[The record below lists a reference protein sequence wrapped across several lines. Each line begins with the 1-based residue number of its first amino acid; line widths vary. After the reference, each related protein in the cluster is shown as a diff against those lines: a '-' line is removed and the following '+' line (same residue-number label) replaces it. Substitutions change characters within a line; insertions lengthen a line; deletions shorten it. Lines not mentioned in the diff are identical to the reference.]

1 MEDFL
6 DTRKVQFPRK
16 DGTTTGQNTGVTTP
30 KKLNLPAAMPTS
42 SRPASPVSGNEL
54 VNGSAVL
61 AAALQKKINRKRK
74 APPLQQPHTPQH
86 QSAAAAAAATAAL
99 STPQHQHHHTPQQPL
114 TPQLPAPPTPQTP
127 FPPPTIS
134 IDTEDSQEI
143 LPTTPRQSGSM
154 VTHHDDVVT
163 RMKNVEMI
171 ELGKHRINPWYF
183 APYPQV
189 CICCQ

>member
-30 KKLNLPAAMPTS
+30 KRLNLPAASSMPTS

-74 APPLQQPHTPQH
+74 VGFFWLFFFIY
-86 QSAAAAAAATAAL
+86 L
-99 STPQHQHHHTPQQPL
+99 FL
-114 TPQLPAPPTPQTP
+114 
-127 FPPPTIS
+127 IS
-134 IDTEDSQEI
+134 FHFRHRHYSS
-143 LPTTPRQSGSM
+143 R
-154 VTHHDDVVT
+154 THHN
-163 RMKNVEMI
+163 RHHSILHNHWHPNI
-171 ELGKHRINPWYF
+171 IIIIIRRHRLHRKHHFRRQQFPLIRKIRKKFHRQRRDNQEVWSH
-183 APYPQV
+183 
-189 CICCQ
+189 IMMTL